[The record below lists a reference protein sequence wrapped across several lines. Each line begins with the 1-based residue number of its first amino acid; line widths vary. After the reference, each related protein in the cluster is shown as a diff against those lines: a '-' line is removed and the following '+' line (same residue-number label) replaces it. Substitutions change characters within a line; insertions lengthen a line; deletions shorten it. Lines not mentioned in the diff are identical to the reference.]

1 MRPISRVIIVLG
13 SSPVNGAPYQ
23 GLVFAIPL
31 ATSGAKRHFVCEEA
45 YMADGGPKQTRFDV
59 DIKPH
64 AYDPLLNP
72 EYFEGVLARRVIA
85 FLIDLVIITAPIL
98 LACIFIFLFGLI
110 TFGLGWGLFFLVV
123 PGSVIWA
130 LLYCGATMGGPA
142 SATVGM
148 RTVDIEVRTWYGAP
162 CYFLLGAVHAI
173 AFWVTTSALTP
184 LVLLVGLLNER
195 RRLLHDFLLGT
206 VVINNERR
214 TALLRHAPTL
224 SSRAGGGG

>member
-1 MRPISRVIIVLG
+1 MRRISCAIIVFG
-13 SSPVNGAPYQ
+13 YCPVNGAPYQ
-23 GLVFAIPL
+23 RPVFAIPL
-31 ATSGAKRHFVCEEA
+31 ARDGAESHFVCEEA
-45 YMADGGPKQTRFDV
+45 YMADGGRRQTGYGI

-64 AYDPLLNP
+64 AYDPYSNP
-72 EYFEGVLARRVIA
+72 EYFEGVLARRMIA
-85 FLIDLVIITAPIL
+85 FLIDLVIITVPII

-110 TFGLGWGLFFLVV
+110 TFGLGLALFFLVV

-130 LLYCGATMGGPA
+130 LFYCGATMGGPA
-142 SATVGM
+142 SATIGM

-224 SSRAGGGG
+224 SSPAGRGG